1 MQEAEILLKEFSARE
16 LTFCAAESC
25 TGGLIGKL
33 ITDCAGASAVFYGSV
48 VSYANEVKM
57 RALGVREATLA
68 AHGAVSEET
77 AAEMA
82 EGARRLCGTDIAVSV
97 TGIAGPG
104 GGSAEKPV
112 GTVCFG
118 IASQSGTRTERVQF
132 DGKQTRSEI
141 RTAAAA
147 YAMTLAIKTA
157 KATK

>member
-1 MQEAEILLKEFSARE
+1 MCEAEALLKEYAARG

-33 ITDCAGASAVFYGSV
+33 ITDQPGASAVFYGSV

-57 RALGVREATLA
+57 RALGVREETLA
-68 AHGAVSEET
+68 AHGAVSVET

-82 EGARRLCGTDIAVSV
+82 AGARRLCGADAAVSV

-118 IASQSGTRTERVQF
+118 VSTEHGTTAERVQF
-132 DGKQTRSEI
+132 DPSLTREEI
-141 RTAAAA
+141 RRAAAA
-147 YAMTLAIKTA
+147 YAMKIAVEKGLQL
-157 KATK
+157 